1 MSQLAKQTVV
11 VLGGSSGIGLAIA
24 QAAAKQEADVVLLSR
39 SLPKLQAA
47 ASTLPGHPRVIAVD
61 MLQPATADT
70 AATSIEVIDHL
81 VLTAIDRE
89 YSLFG
94 ILESISSEQV
104 EKNFDKLRGFTNVT
118 RAAKAKLSQRGSITM
133 LSGASAM
140 KPPEATS
147 LAAAANASIVSFAKA
162 LAIELAPVRVNSLM
176 PGPVETPLHGE
187 NLERVRAWAST
198 LPAQHFGQ
206 PQDIAQAAILLMTN
220 PYITGHNLVIDG
232 GYLLQ

>member
-1 MSQLAKQTVV
+1 
-11 VLGGSSGIGLAIA
+11 
-24 QAAAKQEADVVLLSR
+24 
-39 SLPKLQAA
+39 
-47 ASTLPGHPRVIAVD
+47 
-61 MLQPATADT
+61 
-70 AATSIEVIDHL
+70 
-81 VLTAIDRE
+81 
-89 YSLFG
+89 
-94 ILESISSEQV
+94 
-104 EKNFDKLRGFTNVT
+104 
-118 RAAKAKLSQRGSITM
+118 M

-140 KPPEATS
+140 KPPEAIS

-187 NLERVRAWAST
+187 NLERIRAWAST
-198 LPAQHFGQ
+198 LPAQHLGQ

>member
-1 MSQLAKQTVV
+1 
-11 VLGGSSGIGLAIA
+11 
-24 QAAAKQEADVVLLSR
+24 
-39 SLPKLQAA
+39 
-47 ASTLPGHPRVIAVD
+47 
-61 MLQPATADT
+61 
-70 AATSIEVIDHL
+70 
-81 VLTAIDRE
+81 
-89 YSLFG
+89 
-94 ILESISSEQV
+94 V
-104 EKNFDKLRGFTNVT
+104 EKSFDKLRGFTNVT